1 MLDEI
6 LNRQKE
12 LTNGYFDALDLQQ
25 AEKFFDILA
34 NCSGMIFFTGIG
46 KSGFV
51 AKKIAFTMISTGT
64 QALYISPTDAAHGD
78 IGLVSSRDVF
88 VMLSKSGESDEL
100 LSLVPAIRNKGATL
114 LGVVCNPESRLA
126 KACHFTMNLP
136 FQHELGSFDMVPT
149 MSTIYQS
156 LFGDL
161 LTVALM
167 ERKQFTL
174 DQYALNHPSGRI
186 GKRIVLKV
194 KDLMLTGSRIPLCHP
209 QETLQNVLV
218 ELSKKRCGCVLVVD
232 GSHQLLGIF
241 TDGDLRRSL
250 QKHGGDILNASIQ
263 ELMTANPHSIDPD
276 LLAWE
281 AMKAMEANY
290 QQRMMVMPVVDKQSK
305 VVGLLHIHD
314 IIQTGL

>member
-6 LNRQKE
+6 LDRQKA
-12 LTNGYFDALDLQQ
+12 LTNAYFDSLDLEK
-25 AEKFFDILA
+25 AEKFLEILA
-34 NCSGMIFFTGIG
+34 NCQGIIFFTGIG

-64 QALYISPTDAAHGD
+64 RAMYLSPTDAVHGD
-78 IGLVSSRDVF
+78 IGMVSNKDVF

-100 LSLVPAIRNKGATL
+100 LNLVPAIRNKGATL

-126 KACHFTMNLP
+126 KACHYAMNLP
-136 FQHELGSFDMVPT
+136 FDHELCPFDMVPT
-149 MSTIYQS
+149 MSTIYQA

-167 ERKQFTL
+167 QKNQFTL

-194 KDLMLTGSRIPLCHP
+194 KDIMLTGSRIPLCHP
-209 QETLQNVLV
+209 DDELQNVLV

-232 GSHQLLGIF
+232 KDQHLLGIF

-250 QKHGGDILNASIQ
+250 QKFGGEILKAKIQDI
-263 ELMTANPHSIDPD
+263 MTANPHFIEPD

-290 QQRMMVMPVVDKQSK
+290 QQRMMVMPVVDQDGK
-305 VVGLLHIHD
+305 VAGLLHIHD